1 MPILRG
7 KSRCSETT
15 RGCLWH
21 IMLTRGGS
29 FEVALL
35 VGRRHLAMFL
45 FSWMVNETMTKKV
58 LCLLWCFL
66 RLSMNN
72 FLSRSAFR
80 RSLLCGTSQSVYE
93 EWESYSC
100 FIQITLIMVVA
111 NIALGLHPS
120 ISFFQPLV
128 CFLDRHLLPMQL
140 PASSQVVFYDKEWS
154 ILRFYFALETRCY
167 SYAWVIPLV
176 ELWHLQEAVRLST
189 FMHWY
194 QVLSMAKRAVV
205 VFYTCHCVVSIVWA
219 F

>member
-1 MPILRG
+1 MKRWPKKFCASFDVFWGFQWTIFSPAQHSDIL
-7 KSRCSETT
+7 CS
-15 RGCLWH
+15 
-21 IMLTRGGS
+21 
-29 FEVALL
+29 
-35 VGRRHLAMFL
+35 
-45 FSWMVNETMTKKV
+45 
-58 LCLLWCFL
+58 
-66 RLSMNN
+66 
-72 FLSRSAFR
+72 
-80 RSLLCGTSQSVYE
+80 GTSQAVYE

-194 QVLSMAKRAVV
+194 QVLSMAKHAVV
-205 VFYTCHCVVSIVWA
+205 VFYTCHCVVFLHVSLCGFNSMGILGVNGEGRDRRCLRGR
-219 F
+219 